1 MSTPISGENQA
12 KLVGIGGRKRSNDKG
27 LQQTDVNA
35 GKELQ
40 KTQSTVIS
48 NPNELMGK
56 ITQLASAIKYE
67 NNTFDSSET
76 KHCKYFV
83 KGNVDSILDWVEA
96 GNSAVNA

>member
-12 KLVGIGGRKRSNDKG
+12 KLVRIGGRKSSNDKG

-48 NPNELMGK
+48 NPNELMGR
-56 ITQLASAIKYE
+56 IAQLASAIKNE
-67 NNTFDSSET
+67 TDKGANFKVIRPIKSS
-76 KHCKYFV
+76 
-83 KGNVDSILDWVEA
+83 DWMDFREFSQCV
-96 GNSAVNA
+96 G